1 MAESI
6 EHYARTVE
14 QILTEQRV
22 LKYLKTEVPKRA
34 VPLFRKAVKKS
45 ALGTLPKRGGL
56 NEWVADSIVKAKTTV
71 AGERIDIHLTGG
83 RNSKGGRSD
92 LKRIDAGRVR
102 HPAWGRRTKGSWSVT
117 TVQAGFFTT
126 PAGDPTPWTEA
137 ADAALDQALEAI
149 R

>member
-22 LKYLKTEVPKRA
+22 LKQLKKDMRGPVPEVTRA
-34 VPLFRKAVKKS
+34 IKEH
-45 ALGTLPKRGGL
+45 ALASLPKRGRL
-56 NEWVADSIVKAKTTV
+56 NVWVAASKVKATV
-71 AGERIDIHLTGG
+71 TEAGQSINVHLEAS
-83 RNSKGGRSD
+83 RNSKGGESD

-117 TVQAGFFTT
+117 TVEPGFFTK
-126 PAGDPTPWTEA
+126 PASDPRPWLEA
-137 ADAALDQALEAI
+137 ADASLDVALEEI